1 MINRRHIIAGS
12 GLALAASAA
21 GCQSAR
27 SRSVLT
33 ACDVHRDS
41 YPTVKAVKWIGEQL
55 EAKTSGRLTLR
66 SYPSAQ
72 LGAEDDTIVLAQSG
86 VIDIC
91 RVNSAG
97 LNNAFPLT
105 QPLSMPFV
113 IEGDA
118 HLHAV
123 CDGVIGQTILQG
135 FEARGLVGLA
145 IYDAGGRCFYN
156 THKPIEKPADLKGMK
171 IRVPQSDVFIESVA
185 AMGANPTPLTVSAVY
200 SSLQSRL
207 IDGAENNWPT
217 FETSRHVEVAKYW
230 SQTRHS
236 YSPEFLLMSKRSFET
251 LKPAD
256 RDLLRNLA
264 RQSVDVMREAWI
276 KTEADARE
284 KALAQG
290 TLAIDVNRAAF
301 QVACQPAIQ
310 GRLSDGRV
318 RAVYNQIRG
327 LA

>member
-1 MINRRHIIAGS
+1 
-12 GLALAASAA
+12 
-21 GCQSAR
+21 
-27 SRSVLT
+27 
-33 ACDVHRDS
+33 VHRDE
-41 YPTVKAVKWIGEQL
+41 YPTVVAVKWIGDQL
-55 EAKTSGRLTLR
+55 SAQTGGRLSLR

-72 LGAEDDTIVLAQSG
+72 LGAEDDTIILAQSG
-86 VIDIC
+86 VIDLC

-97 LNNAFPLT
+97 LNNAFPMT

-113 IEGDA
+113 IEGED

-123 CDGVIGQTILQG
+123 CDGPIGQQILQG
-135 FEARGLVGLA
+135 FEVRGLVGLA

-156 THKPIEKPADLKGMK
+156 THRPIEKPADLHGLK
-171 IRVPQSDVFIESVA
+171 IRVPQSDVFIEAVA

-236 YSPEFLLMSKRSFET
+236 YSPEFLLMSKQSYDR
-251 LKPAD
+251 LNGAD
-256 RDLLRNLA
+256 RDLLRDLA
-264 RQSVDVMREAWI
+264 RRSVAVMREAW
-276 KTEADARE
+276 KATEAEARD
-284 KALAQG
+284 KALAEG
-290 TLAIDVNRAAF
+290 TQVVEVDRVAF
-301 QVACQPAIQ
+301 QNACKPAVDV
-310 GRLSDGRV
+310 RLQDDQV
-318 RAVYNQIRG
+318 RAIHAQIRG

>member
-1 MINRRHIIAGS
+1 MMNRRQIISGGTMALAVGGS
-12 GLALAASAA
+12 GCGGLST
-21 GCQSAR
+21 GN
-27 SRSVLT
+27 VLT
-33 ACDVHRDS
+33 ACDVHRDG

-55 EAKTSGRLTLR
+55 AAQTSNRLSLR

-113 IEGDA
+113 IDGED

-123 CDGVIGQTILQG
+123 CDGAIGKTILQG

-156 THKPIEKPADLKGMK
+156 THRPIEKPADLNGMK
-171 IRVPQSDVFIESVA
+171 IRVPQSDVFIEMVA

-236 YSPEFLLMSKRSFET
+236 YSPEILLMSQHSYNK
-251 LKPAD
+251 LQPAD
-256 RDLLRNLA
+256 RDLLRELA
-264 RQSVDVMREAWI
+264 RQSVSVMRTAWV
-276 KTEADARE
+276 KTEAEAKE
-284 KALAQG
+284 KALGEG
-290 TLAIDVNRAAF
+290 TFAIDVNRAAF
-301 QVACQPAIQ
+301 QAACGSIVEA
-310 GRLSDGRV
+310 RLANDKV
-318 RAVYNQIRG
+318 RAVYNQIRD

>member
-1 MINRRHIIAGS
+1 MISRRQVVAGS
-12 GLALAASAA
+12 GLALATGAA
-21 GCQSAR
+21 GCTPAAGR
-27 SRSVLT
+27 TTFT
-33 ACDVHRDS
+33 ACDVHRDE
-41 YPTVKAVKWIGEQL
+41 YPTVVAVKWIGDQL
-55 EAKTSGRLTLR
+55 SAQTGGRLSLR

-72 LGAEDDTIVLAQSG
+72 LGAEDDTIILAQSG
-86 VIDIC
+86 VIDLC

-97 LNNAFPLT
+97 LNNAFPMT

-113 IEGDA
+113 IEGED

-123 CDGVIGQTILQG
+123 CDGPIGQQILQG
-135 FEARGLVGLA
+135 FEVRGLVGLA

-156 THKPIEKPADLKGMK
+156 THRPIEKPADLHGLK
-171 IRVPQSDVFIESVA
+171 IRVPQSDVFIEAVA

-236 YSPEFLLMSKRSFET
+236 YSPEFLLMSKQSYDR
-251 LKPAD
+251 LNGAD
-256 RDLLRNLA
+256 RDLLRDLA
-264 RQSVDVMREAWI
+264 RRSVAVMREAW
-276 KTEADARE
+276 KATEAEARD
-284 KALAQG
+284 KALAEG
-290 TLAIDVNRAAF
+290 TQVVEVDRVAF
-301 QVACQPAIQ
+301 QNACKPAVDV
-310 GRLSDGRV
+310 RLQDDQV
-318 RAVYNQIRG
+318 RAIHAQIRG

>member
-1 MINRRHIIAGS
+1 MINRRQMLATG
-12 GLALAASAA
+12 GLALTAGATGCGAVAS
-21 GCQSAR
+21 G
-27 SRSVLT
+27 SVLT
-33 ACDVHRDS
+33 ACDVHRDG
-41 YPTVKAVKWIGEQL
+41 YPTVVAVRWIGEQL
-55 EAKTSGRLTLR
+55 AAATGGRLSLR

-72 LGAEDDTIVLAQSG
+72 LGAEDDTIILAQSG
-86 VIDIC
+86 VIDLC

-113 IEGDA
+113 IEGQD

-123 CDGVIGQTILQG
+123 CDGAIGQTILQG

-156 THKPIEKPADLKGMK
+156 THRPIEKPADLHGMK
-171 IRVPQSDVFIESVA
+171 IRVPQSDVFIEAVA

-236 YSPEFLLMSKRSFET
+236 YSPEFLLMSKRTYDS
-251 LKPAD
+251 LQPAD
-256 RDLLRNLA
+256 RDLLRDLA
-264 RQSVDVMREAWI
+264 SRSVGVMREAWV
-276 KTEADARE
+276 KTEAEARD
-284 KALAQG
+284 KALAEG
-290 TLAIDVNRAAF
+290 TLAIDVDRAAF
-301 QVACQPAIQ
+301 QAACQPAVEA
-310 GRLSDGRV
+310 RLQNDRV
-318 RAVYNQIRG
+318 RAIHTQIRG

>member
-1 MINRRHIIAGS
+1 MMNRRQIVAGS
-12 GLALAASAA
+12 GLALAAGAT
-21 GCQSAR
+21 GCSSISTR
-27 SRSVLT
+27 PVLT
-33 ACDVHRDS
+33 ACDVHRDG

-55 EAKTSGRLTLR
+55 ATQTSNRLSLR

-113 IEGDA
+113 VDGDD

-123 CDGVIGQTILQG
+123 CDGEVGKTILQG

-156 THKPIEKPADLKGMK
+156 THRPVEKPSDLKGMK
-171 IRVPQSDVFIESVA
+171 IRVPQSDVFIDAVA

-230 SQTRHS
+230 SQTKHS
-236 YSPEFLLMSKRSFET
+236 YSPEFLLMSKHSYNS
-251 LKPAD
+251 LQPAD
-256 RDLLRNLA
+256 RDLVRELA
-264 RQSVDVMREAWI
+264 RQSVSVMRTAWV
-276 KTEADARE
+276 KTEAEAKE
-284 KALAQG
+284 KALGEG

-301 QVACQPAIQ
+301 QAACRPAVDA
-310 GRLSDGRV
+310 RLTNEDV
-318 RAVYNQIRG
+318 RAVYTQIRG

>member
-1 MINRRHIIAGS
+1 MINRRQIMAGG
-12 GLALAASAA
+12 GLALAASAS
-21 GCQSAR
+21 GCSAVAAP
-27 SRSVLT
+27 SVLT
-33 ACDVHRDS
+33 ACDVHRDG

-55 EAKTSGRLTLR
+55 AAQTNGRLSLR
-66 SYPSAQ
+66 NYPSAQ

-86 VIDIC
+86 VIDMC

-113 IEGDA
+113 IEGA
-118 HLHAV
+118 EHLHAV
-123 CDGVIGQTILQG
+123 CDGAIGQTILQG

-156 THKPIEKPADLKGMK
+156 THRPIEKPADLHGMK
-171 IRVPQSDVFIESVA
+171 IRVPQSDVFIEAVA

-236 YSPEFLLMSKRSFET
+236 YSPEFLLMSKRTYDT
-251 LKPAD
+251 LQPAD
-256 RDLLRNLA
+256 RDLLRDLA
-264 RQSVDVMREAWI
+264 RQSVGVMREAWVT
-276 KTEADARE
+276 TEAEARQ
-284 KALAQG
+284 KALAEG
-290 TLAIDVNRAAF
+290 TLVIDVNRTAF
-301 QVACQPAIQ
+301 QAACQKVVDA
-310 GRLSDGRV
+310 RLRDERV
-318 RAVYNQIRG
+318 GIIFNQIRG

>member
-1 MINRRHIIAGS
+1 MIAGS
-12 GLALAASAA
+12 GIALAAGAI
-21 GCQSAR
+21 GCSGMGT
-27 SRSVLT
+27 RSVLT
-33 ACDVHRDS
+33 ACDVHRDG

-55 EAKTSGRLTLR
+55 ATQTSNRLSLR

-113 IEGDA
+113 IDGED

-123 CDGVIGQTILQG
+123 CDGEVGKTILQG
-135 FEARGLVGLA
+135 FEVRGLVGLA

-156 THKPIEKPADLKGMK
+156 THRPIEKPADLNGMK
-171 IRVPQSDVFIESVA
+171 IRVPQSDVFIEAVA

-207 IDGAENNWPT
+207 IDGAENNWAT

-236 YSPEFLLMSKRSFET
+236 YSPEFLLMSKHSYNS
-251 LKPAD
+251 LQPAD
-256 RDLLRNLA
+256 RDLLRELA
-264 RQSVDVMREAWI
+264 RQSVNVMRAAWT
-276 KTEADARE
+276 KTEAEAKE
-284 KALAQG
+284 KALGEG
-290 TLAIDVNRAAF
+290 TLAIDVNRSAF
-301 QVACQPAIQ
+301 QAACRAAVDA
-310 GRLSDGRV
+310 RLTNENV
-318 RAVYNQIRG
+318 RAVYTQIRG